1 MGEVK
6 KNSSI
11 NITRRIG
18 SSIENLSNKLFNG
31 YIYNMSLEV
40 GYNGAATVLNLNLAL
55 NRTLNQVKVN
65 KDVISD
71 RKKDIKRVQSLVAT
85 QKTAPLNYVGNVG
98 NTGAGTYIG
107 AQNKIAQISDKD
119 FNIDPNYIGTTCS
132 YDIAIYDP
140 AGNPT
145 YNFRNFKIVSFSI
158 NKKNDQKILTLILK
172 DNSFVLDKIF
182 VGLLGQEIAIDYRS
196 EADALVSGIT
206 ISCPEIG
213 TSCKAGTVTLNN
225 LRQSLHFSNTNFKNN
240 FYSKLGIANDKNY
253 SSIDISAGDTVSN
266 DKSNYVIISSKDSN
280 KSIYKGY
287 GAVIILGEEEFKDA
301 PCAAA
306 EVSYSFE
313 TFLKAI
319 KKLGITISDND
330 RPANAPT
337 TVDYSSIKDKSNGK
351 LKKSFHGTLRQV
363 LNQWCEEFGYSYC
376 IDFTKSSS
384 DSLVFKGID
393 LSSSF
398 AKESVLST
406 KLTLEDLEAS
416 SSNSTFVIKSEDFS
430 YDLSQQQLKIYSSY
444 YFKDAKEKTIS
455 HQNDLGN
462 KAFRNISLLSEFPQL
477 FGSGMTGKDIG
488 VGSSR
493 VRDFSGAYR
502 SYEEVLTSA
511 ILGKHSP
518 RLREIYNYSIG
529 AYQALGFVPFYGD
542 GSASRVAMPVDKTMM
557 FTEAI
562 SQVLEYQSQNLF
574 TEDGAP
580 CYDMNLGFYNEE
592 LARTVLELE
601 SFIADFIGRY
611 YWTDLISVL
620 DGEYGNEDYYAKY
633 EVSSSAPVQKV
644 LAGQLYNLDVF
655 KKARYLI
662 QSIAAVFSTG
672 TTQYFNAYNSL
683 NEAAA
688 NINNVCSEAQR
699 AFVQLQG
706 NSLGLKKFRFFY
718 ERSSASYGIYQEFI
732 NDIQNLKVSIAG
744 NTTAAP
750 EQIDLGQIY
759 SPTFKELSPVSL
771 GLLQAALPID
781 ISNVALGSF
790 KFGVLI
796 GVIPARQIFGFRPEF
811 NKPNQIEIQNSIY
824 SRCAELLKINTSG
837 RPSTV
842 AKNKKACSKTLLY
855 ETCVKPC
862 DQASTDMGID
872 DTVNFVSGPNPYSC
886 FRVRIDRYNNKFLD
900 NFILGQLFRPISSGG
915 SLSLEA
921 MVDNPSAVL
930 VSSLRKAGNLTYPEF
945 KEANQYESITAPSTS
960 TYQIRLLSTTTS
972 ETFMPF
978 KNYILGG
985 LENPDDL
992 LKILNN
998 ENFSLDIN
1006 VNNITPNV
1014 RELFGD
1020 ETNPTFIN
1028 APVDL
1033 TRVADYPVFIQY
1045 QGYNGDNPVYEFS
1058 TFNKYHNALKAYYD
1072 SATRSLSEPSVKFS
1086 ADIFCSE
1093 ISAGLRDLL
1102 TVDNGLT
1109 KLNINLAENGLNI
1122 NCSFD
1127 SYPGTLVN
1135 LETLINKNKPN
1146 IKLLNT
1152 NYFQ

>member
-31 YIYNMSLEV
+31 YIYNMSLDV
-40 GYNGAATVLNLNLAL
+40 GYNGAATVLTLNLAL
-55 NRTLNQVKVN
+55 NRTLNQVKLN

-85 QKTAPLNYVGNVG
+85 QKTVPLNYVGNLG

-107 AQNKIAQISDKD
+107 AQNQIAQISDKD

-132 YDIAIYDP
+132 YDISIYDP
-140 AGNPT
+140 IGSPT
-145 YNFRNFKIVSFSI
+145 YNFKNFKIVSFSI
-158 NKKNDQKILTLILK
+158 NKKNDQKILTLVLK

-213 TSCKAGTVTLNN
+213 SSCKAGTVTLNN
-225 LRQSLHFSNTNFKNN
+225 LRQSLHFSNNNFKNN
-240 FYSKLGIANDKNY
+240 FYSQLGIGNDKNY
-253 SSIDISAGDTVSN
+253 SSINISSGDTVSS
-266 DKSNYVIISSKDSN
+266 DKANYVIISSKDSN

-306 EVSYSFE
+306 EVSYSFD

-319 KKLGITISDND
+319 KKLGITIAENN
-330 RPANAPT
+330 RPANAPA
-337 TVDYSSIKDKSNGK
+337 TVDYSSIKDKSAGK

-376 IDFTKSSS
+376 IDFTKSSANA
-384 DSLVFKGID
+384 LVIKGID
-393 LSSSF
+393 LSSSLG
-398 AKESVLST
+398 KEAVLSA
-406 KLTLEDLEAS
+406 KLNLEDLEAS
-416 SSNSTFVIKSEDFS
+416 SGNSTFVVKSEDFS

-455 HQNDLGN
+455 HENDLGN
-462 KAFRNISLLSEFPQL
+462 KAFKNISMLAEFPQL
-477 FGSGMTGKDIG
+477 FGSGMTGGNIG
-488 VGSSR
+488 IGAGR
-493 VRDFSGAYR
+493 VRDFSGSYR
-502 SYEEVLTSA
+502 SYQEVLISA

-529 AYQALGFVPFYGD
+529 AYQALGFIPFYGD
-542 GSASRVAMPVDKTMM
+542 PSSSRVAMPGDKTLI
-557 FTEAI
+557 FSEAI

-574 TEDGAP
+574 SDDGSS
-580 CYDMNLGFYNEE
+580 CYDMHLGFYNEE

-601 SFIADFIGRY
+601 SFIADFVGRY
-611 YWTDLISVL
+611 YWTDLLSIL
-620 DGEYGNEDYYAKY
+620 DGEYGNQDYYAKY
-633 EVSSSAPVQKV
+633 EVSSTAPVQKV

-655 KKARYLI
+655 KKARYLV

-672 TTQYFNAYNSL
+672 TTQYFDAYRSL
-683 NEAAA
+683 SEAAT
-688 NINNVCSEAQR
+688 NINNVCAEAQR
-699 AFVQLQG
+699 AFTQLQG
-706 NSLGLKKFRFFY
+706 NSLGLKQYRFFY
-718 ERSSASYGIYQEFI
+718 ERSNAAYGVYQEFI
-732 NDIQNLKVSIAG
+732 NDIQNLKISIAG

-750 EQIDLGQIY
+750 EQIDLAQIY
-759 SPTFKELSPVSL
+759 APTFKELSPVSL

-796 GVIPARQIFGFRPEF
+796 GVTPARQIFGFQADT
-811 NKPNQIEIQNSIY
+811 NKPNQIEVQNSIY
-824 SRCAELLKINTSG
+824 SRCAELLKINSSG
-837 RPSTV
+837 KASTV
-842 AKNKKACSKTLLY
+842 AKNKKSCSKTLLY

-862 DQASTDMGID
+862 DQAATDRGTD
-872 DTVNFVSGPNPYSC
+872 DSLNFVSGPNPYNC
-886 FRVRIDRYNNKFLD
+886 FRVKIIRYNQKFLD
-900 NFILGQLFRPISSGG
+900 NFVLGQVFRPISSNGT
-915 SLSLEA
+915 LSLEA
-921 MVDNPSAVL
+921 LVDNPSAVL
-930 VSSLRKAGNLTYPEF
+930 VSSLRAAGNQKYTDF
-945 KEANQYESITAPSTS
+945 KQSSQFESIVAPSTA
-960 TYQIRLLSTTTS
+960 TYQIRLISTTTS
-972 ETFMPF
+972 ETFLPF
-978 KNYILGG
+978 RNYILGG
-985 LENPDDL
+985 LESPDDL

-1033 TRVADYPVFIQY
+1033 TKVANYPVFIQY
-1045 QGYNGDNPVYEFS
+1045 QGYNGDDPAYQFS
-1058 TFNKYHNALKAYYD
+1058 TFYQYHNALKTYYD
-1072 SATRSLSEPSVKFS
+1072 TATRSLSEPNVKFS

-1093 ISAGLRDLL
+1093 ISAGLRNLL
-1102 TVDNGLT
+1102 TVDNGLS

-1127 SYPGTLVN
+1127 SYPTTLVN

-1146 IKLLNT
+1146 IKLINT